1 MKNIIEL
8 QNCKLLG
15 SGAEGTV
22 YLSDEGYAIKCFRKT
37 KAAKSEDE
45 ILELTKDSRFF
56 PKTIVRFSNV
66 IVREYVSGENL
77 FEHLSRRGL
86 SYKLSCEIIDLLED
100 LKKLEF
106 TRLNVRNSH
115 IFIDEEDNLRV
126 IDPRKP
132 FSKVEPYPKDII
144 KILVKCNLY
153 DRFLQDALTYDPKLL
168 SYWTDA
174 YNVMFKKRKKRF
186 IKYG

>member
-1 MKNIIEL
+1 MKNVMEL

-22 YLSDEGYAIKCFRKT
+22 YLSDEGYAIKCFRKI

-45 ILELTKDSRFF
+45 ILEITKDSRFF
-56 PKTIVRFSNV
+56 PRPIIRFSN
-66 IVREYVSGENL
+66 IMVREYVSGENL
-77 FEHLSRRGL
+77 FEHLTRKGL
-86 SYKLSCEIIDLLED
+86 SYKLSCEIVDLLED
-100 LKKLEF
+100 LKSLEF

-126 IDPRKP
+126 IDPRKS
-132 FSKVEPYPKDII
+132 FSKIEPYPKDII
-144 KILVKCNLY
+144 SILVKANLY
-153 DRFLQDALTYDPKLL
+153 DRFLQDVLTYNPKLL
-168 SYWTDA
+168 PYWTNA
-174 YNVMFKKRKKRF
+174 YNEMFKRRKKRF

>member
-22 YLSDEGYAIKCFRKT
+22 YLSNEGYAIKCFRKI

-45 ILELTKDSRFF
+45 ILQVTKDSRFF

-66 IVREYVSGENL
+66 MVREYVSGKNL
-77 FEHLSRRGL
+77 SEHLASKGL

-100 LKKLEF
+100 LKVLEF
-106 TRLNVRNSH
+106 TRLNVRNAH
-115 IFIDEEDNLRV
+115 IFIDEEDNLKV

-132 FSKVEPYPKDII
+132 FSKIDPYPKDII
-144 KILVKCNLY
+144 NILVKASLY
-153 DRFLQDALTYDPKLL
+153 DKFLQDVLTYNHTLL
-168 SYWTDA
+168 PYWTDA
-174 YNVMFKKRKKRF
+174 YNQLFKRRKKRF
-186 IKYG
+186 SKYG